1 MDDEL
6 WMDWSGHVKPI
17 DAKEVG
23 AGTTADHKEVGAGT
37 TADNKGIRKETST
50 NSVDEGLEVIED
62 QTEPDSQSIDS
73 DSQVVGGSPGGPNID
88 EKKGSLI
95 ATKDG
100 NPSLK
105 PSLSSPLSN
114 YGKELLSLDSQS
126 RADHFARRSN

>member
-1 MDDEL
+1 MPESDSRGGLFFDVDDNL

-23 AGTTADHKEVGAGT
+23 AGATADHKEVGAGA
-37 TADNKGIRKETST
+37 TADNKGIPKETGT
-50 NSVDEGLEVIED
+50 NSVDEGIEVIED

-95 ATKDG
+95 ATPDR
-100 NPSLK
+100 N
-105 PSLSSPLSN
+105 PSLSSDAPPLSR
-114 YGKELLSLDSQS
+114 YGIEFFCLD
-126 RADHFARRSN
+126 